1 MPSINSSSAISSVL
15 YSNSY
20 TSSTGSIT
28 IPSST
33 GSITFNSSTGTINI
47 EDMYNDQKNQ
57 VEFFELCLLA
67 MGYDIKYDDFKKM
80 SPADKKSLLRDIKL
94 NRIL

>member
-1 MPSINSSSAISSVL
+1 MASINSTFSGIYSSPNNYTSVA
-15 YSNSY
+15 S
-20 TSSTGSIT
+20 SSTGCI
-28 IPSST
+28 I
-33 GSITFNSSTGTINI
+33 FNTSTGTVNI

-57 VEFFELCLLA
+57 IEFFELCLLA